1 MDPRGDN
8 TAYDDSENILWY
20 FQRLFLM
27 LYYGAELTKKSA
39 LFQTV
44 P

>member
-8 TAYDDSENILWY
+8 TANDDFENIRWY

-27 LYYGAELTKKSA
+27 LYYVAELTKKLA